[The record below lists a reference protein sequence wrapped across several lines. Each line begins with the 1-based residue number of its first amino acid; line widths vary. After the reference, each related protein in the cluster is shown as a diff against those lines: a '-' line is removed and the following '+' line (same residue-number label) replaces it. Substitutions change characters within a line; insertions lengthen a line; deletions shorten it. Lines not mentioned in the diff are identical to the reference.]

1 MALRAQRLQAHGLA
15 VERGAL
21 GAPRRSPVQ
30 FAHRLRLILP
40 AVDHT
45 APAILDLGLLL
56 FLAALAGRGA
66 RALGLPAVIGY
77 LLVGVLVSP
86 FTPGY
91 VANRDQLSVLADI
104 GVVLLLFEVGIEIN
118 PLRLAREGRRLLL
131 LAPLQVAVTWILS
144 AAACI
149 ALGMAPA
156 GAALIGLSIAMS
168 SSVVVV
174 NITRSRRRTTNR
186 ITDEEL
192 LGWSVIQDLV
202 GVSAALVLV
211 VVLGIGGR
219 SGLVAVGGV
228 IAFVVL
234 AAVAASL
241 LPWLLR
247 RLQAEH
253 DLFLLVSVAS
263 GLLLA
268 GVGSRYFGIPL
279 ALAAFVA
286 GLAITESPV
295 AAEARQRL
303 LPFRDLF
310 AVMFFVALGTVIDP
324 NTLPRALPWLVAF
337 LAMVVVGKVL
347 VVWIM
352 ARFGRLGA
360 RTLQLA
366 VGLGQVGEFSYV
378 LGAIALSARLIT
390 PQVSSGLVGAVVVS
404 IAASSILVRIAHR
417 PNSREPAT
425 VQ

>member
-1 MALRAQRLQAHGLA
+1 MG
-15 VERGAL
+15 
-21 GAPRRSPVQ
+21 RS
-30 FAHRLRLILP
+30 ASILP

-45 APAILDLGLLL
+45 APASLELGVRLLR
-56 FLAALAGRGA
+56 ARVAGKA
-66 RALGLPAVIGY
+66 RRPIGLPAVIGC
-77 LLVGVLVSP
+77 LLVGVLAAP
-86 FTPGY
+86 FPPGY
-91 VANRDQLSVLADI
+91 VANRDQLSILADV

-144 AAACI
+144 AAACV
-149 ALGMAPA
+149 ALGMSIA
-156 GAALIGLSIAMS
+156 GAAMIGLSIAMS

-174 NITRSRRRTTNR
+174 NITRSRRRTTDH
-186 ITDEEL
+186 ITDDEL
-192 LGWSVIQDLV
+192 RGWSVILDVV
-202 GVSAALVLV
+202 GGSAALVLV

-219 SGLVAVGGV
+219 SGLAAIGGV
-228 IAFVVL
+228 VAFVAL
-234 AAVAASL
+234 AAGAAFV
-241 LPWLLR
+241 LPWLLQ

-253 DLFLLVSVAS
+253 DLFLLVSVAG

-268 GVGSRYFGIPL
+268 GVGSRFFGIPL

-286 GLAITESPV
+286 GLAITESPI

-324 NTLPRALPWLVAF
+324 RTLPQALPWLAAF
-337 LAMVVVGKVL
+337 LTMVVVGKVL

-352 ARFGRLGA
+352 AKLGRLGA

-404 IAASSILVRIAHR
+404 IADSSILVRIVHR
-417 PNSREPAT
+417 SNRPEPVA

>member
-1 MALRAQRLQAHGLA
+1 
-15 VERGAL
+15 
-21 GAPRRSPVQ
+21 
-30 FAHRLRLILP
+30 
-40 AVDHT
+40 VDHT
-45 APAILDLGLLL
+45 APAILELGLLL
-56 FLAALAGRGA
+56 LLAALAGMGA
-66 RALGLPAVIGY
+66 RAIGLPAVIGY
-77 LLVGVLVSP
+77 LLVGILVSP

-91 VANRDQLSVLADI
+91 VANREQLSILADV

-131 LAPLQVAVTWILS
+131 LAPLQVAVTWVLS

-156 GAALIGLSIAMS
+156 GAAMIGLSIAMS

-174 NITRSRRRTTNR
+174 NITRSRRRTTDR
-186 ITDEEL
+186 RTDEVL

-211 VVLGIGGR
+211 VLLGVGGR
-219 SGLVAVGGV
+219 SGLAALGGV
-228 IAFVVL
+228 VAFVAL
-234 AAVAASL
+234 AAVAAFL

-247 RLQAEH
+247 RLMGEH

-268 GVGSRYFGIPL
+268 GVGSQYFGIPL

-286 GLAITESPV
+286 GLAITESPI

-324 NTLPRALPWLVAF
+324 TSFPQALPWLLSF
-337 LAMVVVGKVL
+337 LAMVVLGKVL
-347 VVWIM
+347 VVWVM
-352 ARFGRLGA
+352 ARFSGLGV
-360 RTLQLA
+360 RTNQLA
-366 VGLGQVGEFSYV
+366 IGLGQVGEFSYV
-378 LGAIALSARLIT
+378 LGAIALSARIIS

-404 IAASSILVRIAHR
+404 IAASSILVRVAHR
-417 PNSREPAT
+417 SNRPEPVA

>member
-1 MALRAQRLQAHGLA
+1 MG
-15 VERGAL
+15 
-21 GAPRRSPVQ
+21 RSVS
-30 FAHRLRLILP
+30 ILP

-45 APAILDLGLLL
+45 APAILELGLLL
-56 FLAALAGRGA
+56 LLAALAGKAA
-66 RALGLPAVIGY
+66 RSIGLPAVIGY

-91 VANRDQLSVLADI
+91 VANRDQLSILADV

-144 AAACI
+144 AAACV
-149 ALGMAPA
+149 ALGMSIA
-156 GAALIGLSIAMS
+156 GAAMIGLSIAMS

-174 NITRSRRRTTNR
+174 NITRSRRRTTDR
-186 ITDEEL
+186 ITDDEL

-219 SGLVAVGGV
+219 SGLAAIGGV
-228 IAFVVL
+228 VAFVAL
-234 AAVAASL
+234 AAGAAFV
-241 LPWLLR
+241 LPWLLQ

-253 DLFLLVSVAS
+253 DLFLLVSVAG

-268 GVGSRYFGIPL
+268 GVGSRFFGIPL

-286 GLAITESPV
+286 GLAITESPI

-310 AVMFFVALGTVIDP
+310 AVMFFVALGTVVDP
-324 NTLPRALPWLVAF
+324 TTLPQALPWLVAF

-352 ARFGRLGA
+352 ARLGRLGA
-360 RTLQLA
+360 RRLQLA

-404 IAASSILVRIAHR
+404 IAASSILVRFVHR
-417 PNSREPAT
+417 SNRPEPVA

>member
-1 MALRAQRLQAHGLA
+1 M
-15 VERGAL
+15 
-21 GAPRRSPVQ
+21 
-30 FAHRLRLILP
+30 
-40 AVDHT
+40 DHT

-91 VANRDQLSVLADI
+91 VANREQLSILADV

-118 PLRLAREGRRLLL
+118 PLRLAREGRRLLWL
-131 LAPLQVAVTWILS
+131 SPVQVAVTWLLS
-144 AAACI
+144 AAACY
-149 ALGMAPA
+149 ALGVGAA
-156 GAALIGLSIAMS
+156 GAAMIGLSIAMS

-174 NITRSRRRTTNR
+174 NITRSRRRTTDR
-186 ITDEEL
+186 RTDEVL
-192 LGWSVIQDLV
+192 LGWSLIQDLV
-202 GVSAALVLV
+202 GVSAAIVLV

-219 SGLVAVGGV
+219 SGVVAIAGVVAFAALSV
-228 IAFVVL
+228 IAAFV
-234 AAVAASL
+234 

-247 RLQAEH
+247 RLQTEH

-263 GLLLA
+263 GLLVA
-268 GVGSRYFGIPL
+268 GVGSRFFGVPL

-310 AVMFFVALGTVIDP
+310 AVMFFVALGTVVDP
-324 NTLPRALPWLVAF
+324 RDVLRAMPWLAAF
-337 LAMVVVGKVL
+337 LALVVFGKVL
-347 VVWIM
+347 VVWLL
-352 ARFGRLGA
+352 ARFSHLGA

-378 LGAIALSARLIT
+378 LGALALGAGLIT
-390 PQVSSGLVGAVVVS
+390 KEVSAGLIGAVVVS
-404 IAASSILVRIAHR
+404 IAASSILVRLAGK
-417 PNSREPAT
+417 PAAAA
-425 VQ
+425 

>member
-1 MALRAQRLQAHGLA
+1 
-15 VERGAL
+15 
-21 GAPRRSPVQ
+21 
-30 FAHRLRLILP
+30 
-40 AVDHT
+40 
-45 APAILDLGLLL
+45 
-56 FLAALAGRGA
+56 
-66 RALGLPAVIGY
+66 
-77 LLVGVLVSP
+77 
-86 FTPGY
+86 
-91 VANRDQLSVLADI
+91 
-104 GVVLLLFEVGIEIN
+104 
-118 PLRLAREGRRLLL
+118 
-131 LAPLQVAVTWILS
+131 
-144 AAACI
+144 
-149 ALGMAPA
+149 
-156 GAALIGLSIAMS
+156 
-168 SSVVVV
+168 VVVV
-174 NITRSRRRTTNR
+174 NITRSRRRTTDR
-186 ITDEEL
+186 ITDDEL

-219 SGLVAVGGV
+219 SGLAAIGGV
-228 IAFVVL
+228 VAFVVL
-234 AAVAASL
+234 AAGAAFV
-241 LPWLLR
+241 LPWLLQ

-253 DLFLLVSVAS
+253 DLFLLVSVAG

-268 GVGSRYFGIPL
+268 GVGSRFFGIPL

-286 GLAITESPV
+286 GLAITESPI

-310 AVMFFVALGTVIDP
+310 AVMFFVALGTVVDP
-324 NTLPRALPWLVAF
+324 TTLPQALPWLVAF

-352 ARFGRLGA
+352 ARLGRLDA

-404 IAASSILVRIAHR
+404 IAASSILVRLVHR
-417 PNSREPAT
+417 SNRPKAVA

>member
-1 MALRAQRLQAHGLA
+1 
-15 VERGAL
+15 
-21 GAPRRSPVQ
+21 
-30 FAHRLRLILP
+30 
-40 AVDHT
+40 VDRT

-66 RALGLPAVIGY
+66 RAVGLPAVIGY

-91 VANRDQLSVLADI
+91 VANREQLSVLADI

-118 PLRLAREGRRLLL
+118 PLRLARERRRLLWL
-131 LAPLQVAVTWILS
+131 SPVQVLVTWVFS
-144 AAACI
+144 AAVCI
-149 ALGMAPA
+149 AVGIPLA
-156 GAALIGLSIAMS
+156 GAAMIGLSIAMS

-174 NITRSRRRTTNR
+174 NITRSRRRTTDR
-186 ITDEEL
+186 RTDEVL
-192 LGWSVIQDLV
+192 LGWSLIQDLV
-202 GVSAALVLV
+202 GVSAALILV

-219 SGLVAVGGV
+219 SGVTAVAGV
-228 IAFVVL
+228 VAFGVLSAIAAFV
-234 AAVAASL
+234 

-247 RLQAEH
+247 RLQTEH

-263 GLLLA
+263 GLLVA
-268 GVGSRYFGIPL
+268 GVGSQFFGIPL

-310 AVMFFVALGTVIDP
+310 AVMFFVALGTVINP
-324 NTLPRALPWLVAF
+324 NDILGALPWLLAF
-337 LAMVVVGKVL
+337 LAMVLFGKVL
-347 VVWIM
+347 VVWLL
-352 ARFGRLGA
+352 ARFSHLGA

-378 LGAIALSARLIT
+378 LGALALGAGLIT
-390 PQVSSGLVGAVVVS
+390 REVSAGLIGAVVVS
-404 IAASSILVRIAHR
+404 IAASSILVRLAGGRISS
-417 PNSREPAT
+417 PTPVLKEE
-425 VQ
+425 